1 MKQND
6 KRSAGMHVGSA
17 SIIMIFAVL
26 CLTVFSTLSFVT
38 ANQERELAEKS
49 ALVMQQYYAA
59 DWQCEEQYEQIYQKL
74 RAGIAVEQLQQELD
88 VQVTKQESL
97 YYITYAADIDETQ
110 QLQVLLAVSQDGS
123 IHTAQWKAVA
133 VQQQDYDDTLAVWD
147 GE

>member
-38 ANQERELAEKS
+38 ANQEREQAEKS
-49 ALVMQQYYAA
+49 ALAMQQYYAA

-88 VQVTKQESL
+88 VQVTKQGSL
-97 YYITYAADIDETQ
+97 YYITYAADIDENQ
-110 QLQVLLAVSQDGS
+110 QLQVRLAVSQDGN
-123 IHTAQWKAVA
+123 IHTEQWKAAA
-133 VQQQDYDDTLAVWD
+133 VQQQEYDDTLAVWD

>member
-1 MKQND
+1 MKKYN
-6 KRSAGMHVGSA
+6 
-17 SIIMIFAVL
+17 
-26 CLTVFSTLSFVT
+26 FSYRR
-38 ANQERELAEKS
+38 QK
-49 ALVMQQYYAA
+49 
-59 DWQCEEQYEQIYQKL
+59 EEQLTDKL
-74 RAGIAVEQLQQELD
+74 NEQLQQELD

-110 QLQVLLAVSQDGS
+110 QLQVRLAVSQDGS